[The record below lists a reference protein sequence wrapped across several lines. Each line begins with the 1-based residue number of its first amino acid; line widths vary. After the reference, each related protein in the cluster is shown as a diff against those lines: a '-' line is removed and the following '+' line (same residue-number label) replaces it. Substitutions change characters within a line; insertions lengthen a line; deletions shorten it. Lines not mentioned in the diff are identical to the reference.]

1 MYTSTNAFEAG
12 SHEVIYEPKIK
23 KPSTFTTPLQIEI
36 PIESSRPLPTCGKN
50 REGPISKFR
59 LTNIHADNPK
69 FSFYQLKPNQSSDV
83 SHIIS

>member
-36 PIESSRPLPTCGKN
+36 QSNLLGRY
-50 REGPISKFR
+50 R
-59 LTNIHADNPK
+59 HAEK
-69 FSFYQLKPNQSSDV
+69 TEKAR
-83 SHIIS
+83 

>member
-36 PIESSRPLPTCGKN
+36 PIESSRPLPTCGKTEKA
-50 REGPISKFR
+50 R
-59 LTNIHADNPK
+59 
-69 FSFYQLKPNQSSDV
+69 
-83 SHIIS
+83 

>member
-23 KPSTFTTPLQIEI
+23 KTQHIYDTTSNRNSNRIFSAVTDMRKKQR
-36 PIESSRPLPTCGKN
+36 RPD
-50 REGPISKFR
+50 KFR
-59 LTNIHADNPK
+59 LTNIHADNLK